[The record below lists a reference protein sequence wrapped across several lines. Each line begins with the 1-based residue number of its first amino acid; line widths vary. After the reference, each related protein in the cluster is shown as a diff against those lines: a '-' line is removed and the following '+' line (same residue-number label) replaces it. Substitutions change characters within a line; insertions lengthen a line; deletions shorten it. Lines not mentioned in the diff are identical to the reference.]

1 MGYSL
6 RIKAKNGV
14 TYIPGSKPKVDK
26 KQVELYKEAQT
37 SGTGLGV
44 EGEEWERALV
54 GAASSLEQSAEKDS
68 FASSSLGIS
77 KLRSKPGRR

>member
-6 RIKAKNGV
+6 SIKAKNGV
-14 TYIPGSKPKVDK
+14 TYIPGSKAKVGK

-44 EGEEWERALV
+44 EGEEWERASAR
-54 GAASSLEQSAEKDS
+54 AAGSPE
-68 FASSSLGIS
+68 
-77 KLRSKPGRR
+77 